1 MLKVEAL
8 LGNAGFVA
16 KAPPA
21 VVQAERDKM
30 ARVEAE
36 LAQRREHLLKL
47 QGRDRLSSSRRFLEL
62 AALELIQNEG
72 SAAGERARPR
82 RPVSRRR
89 YADARLG

>member
-16 KAPPA
+16 KAPQA

-47 QGRDRLSSSRRFLEL
+47 RG
-62 AALELIQNEG
+62 G
-72 SAAGERARPR
+72 TG
-82 RPVSRRR
+82 
-89 YADARLG
+89 